1 VTDEAVILLLGLLTV
16 AAWTASAFLAAG
28 ILSGR
33 ARPAVSLVIAG
44 LEIPLAL
51 LVAAVTTAGSLWLS
65 YGAGF
70 TPCNLCWYQRIAAYP
85 LVPILTVAAFSGDR
99 LVRRYVLPLCGIGA
113 AISVFHILVERFPWL
128 EESDG
133 LCDPNNPCAIR
144 WVEEFG
150 FLHLT
155 IPMMALSSFVL
166 IALLMAHTYLND
178 PEEGDD

>member
-1 VTDEAVILLLGLLTV
+1 MPDEAVILLLGLLTV
-16 AAWTASAFLAAG
+16 AAWAASAFLAAG

-44 LEIPLAL
+44 QEVPLAL

-85 LVPILTVAAFSGDR
+85 LVPILAVAAFSGDR

-133 LCDPNNPCAIR
+133 LCDPNNPCALR
-144 WVEEFG
+144 WIEEFG
-150 FLHLT
+150 FLT
-155 IPMMALSSFVL
+155 IPMMALSAFVL
-166 IALLMAHTYLND
+166 IALLMAHTHVND
-178 PEEGDD
+178 PEEGDN

>member
-1 VTDEAVILLLGLLTV
+1 MPDEAVILLLGLLTV
-16 AAWTASAFLAAG
+16 AAWAASAFLAAG
-28 ILSGR
+28 IASGR

-44 LEIPLAL
+44 QEIPLAL

-85 LVPILTVAAFSGDR
+85 LVPILTVAAFFGDR

-150 FLHLT
+150 FLT

-178 PEEGDD
+178 PEEGND